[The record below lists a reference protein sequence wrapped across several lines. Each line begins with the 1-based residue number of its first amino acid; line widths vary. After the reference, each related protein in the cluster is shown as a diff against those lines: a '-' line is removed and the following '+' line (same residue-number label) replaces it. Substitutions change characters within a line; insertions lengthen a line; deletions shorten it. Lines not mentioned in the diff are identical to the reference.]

1 VRFIT
6 CPATGHA
13 ATDRDS
19 QGASRRSDIIIV
31 SCSCSGLGL
40 LSALTA
46 YDVVDPDQFD
56 TVPCGAGPGRIA
68 SRSFTATISLLWCA
82 MTGVSASN
90 LMTPQVIRL
99 HKLLL
104 ETIEQKYYAGIVR
117 L

>member
-1 VRFIT
+1 
-6 CPATGHA
+6 
-13 ATDRDS
+13 
-19 QGASRRSDIIIV
+19 
-31 SCSCSGLGL
+31 
-40 LSALTA
+40 
-46 YDVVDPDQFD
+46 
-56 TVPCGAGPGRIA
+56 
-68 SRSFTATISLLWCA
+68 